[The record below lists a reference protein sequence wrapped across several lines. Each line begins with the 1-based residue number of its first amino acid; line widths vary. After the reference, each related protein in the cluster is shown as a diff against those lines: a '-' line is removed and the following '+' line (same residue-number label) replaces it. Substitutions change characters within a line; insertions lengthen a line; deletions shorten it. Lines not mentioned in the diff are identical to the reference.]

1 MAGDGKEHP
10 RMIFQ
15 PRLKFHPSN
24 TASETQPW
32 SPLRYYAMHSIVGF
46 LINSNM
52 HSISRYPGYPVPD
65 NFVQD
70 TSSLATPEGSY
81 NCIAYGTTG
90 YPGTGTR

>member
-46 LINSNM
+46 LI
-52 HSISRYPGYPVPD
+52 IIIIIIIIVITLLLLLLLLLKQIVPYI
-65 NFVQD
+65 V
-70 TSSLATPEGSY
+70 
-81 NCIAYGTTG
+81 
-90 YPGTGTR
+90 

>member
-46 LINSNM
+46 LITI
-52 HSISRYPGYPVPD
+52 SITNLLVRALVL
-65 NFVQD
+65 V
-70 TSSLATPEGSY
+70 LALVFK
-81 NCIAYGTTG
+81 
-90 YPGTGTR
+90 